1 MKLDISAIDKNFM
14 KGSVYEA
21 ENLQWFSIH
30 DAPLEIRGLCVHEGR
45 EFCRLPKEMLNDV
58 SDGVRT
64 LSWHTA
70 GGRVRFRTDSARI
83 ALRCESLNSGMMSHM
98 PLSGSAGVDI
108 YLNGVFRSA
117 IRPADTHG
125 GIFEGE
131 CKTLLPEC
139 EVELNLPLYN
149 GITQLW
155 IGVEAGSKV
164 KAPKPYAIEK
174 PVVYYG
180 SSITQGGCAS
190 RPGNSYQGHIER
202 WLDCDYINLGFSGN
216 AKGEDLVAAYIAG
229 LEMSAFV
236 YDYDHNA
243 PNPEHLQRT
252 HQRFFEIIR
261 KAQPLL
267 PIVIVTKPDG
277 DAYPE
282 DTAHRREIIRA
293 TYEAAKKAGDR
304 HVYFVNGSELFT
316 QTDRDACTVD
326 GTHPND
332 LGFYRMAQ
340 GICPVLKRALQEA
353 EG

>member
-1 MKLDISAIDKNFM
+1 MKLDISTVDKNFM
-14 KGSVYEA
+14 KGSIYEA
-21 ENLQWFSIH
+21 ENLKWYSIH
-30 DAPLEIRGLCVHEGR
+30 DAPLEIRGLCVHEGT
-45 EFCRLPKEMLNDV
+45 EFCRLPKGMLDDV

-70 GGRVRFRTDSARI
+70 GGRVRFWTDSSRI
-83 ALRCESLNSGMMSHM
+83 ALRCESRNSGMMSHM

-125 GIFEGE
+125 GFFEGE
-131 CKTLLPEC
+131 CKPPKC
-139 EVELNLPLYN
+139 GNEVELNLPLYN
-149 GITQLW
+149 GICQLF
-155 IGVEAGSKV
+155 IGVEEGSTV
-164 KAPKPYAIEK
+164 KAPRPYAIEK

-216 AKGEDLVAAYIAG
+216 AKGEEIMAAHIAG

-243 PNPEHLQRT
+243 PNPEHLERT
-252 HQRFFEIIR
+252 HARFFEIVR

-267 PIVIVTKPDG
+267 PIVIISKPDG
-277 DAYPE
+277 DGTSE
-282 DTAHRREIIRA
+282 DATRRREIIHA
-293 TYEAAKKAGDR
+293 TYAAAKKAGDR
-304 HVYFVNGSELFT
+304 HVYFINGTDLFT

-340 GICPVLKRALQEA
+340 GICPVLKRALSEA

>member
-1 MKLDISAIDKNFM
+1 MKLDISTVDKNFM
-14 KGSVYEA
+14 KGSIYEA
-21 ENLQWFSIH
+21 ENLKWYSIH
-30 DAPLEIRGLCVHEGR
+30 DAPLEIRGLCVHEGT
-45 EFCRLPKEMLNDV
+45 EFCRLPKGMLDDV

-70 GGRVRFRTDSARI
+70 GGRVRFWTDSSRI
-83 ALRCESLNSGMMSHM
+83 ALRCESRNSGMMSHM

-125 GIFEGE
+125 GFFEGE
-131 CKTLLPEC
+131 CKPPKC
-139 EVELNLPLYN
+139 GNEVELNLPLYN
-149 GITQLW
+149 GICQLF
-155 IGVEAGSKV
+155 IGVEEGSTV
-164 KAPKPYAIEK
+164 KAPRPYAIEK

-190 RPGNSYQGHIER
+190 RPGNSYQGHIQR

-216 AKGEDLVAAYIAG
+216 AKGEEIMATYIAG

-243 PNPEHLQRT
+243 PNPEHLERT
-252 HQRFFEIIR
+252 HARFFEIIR

-267 PIVIVTKPDG
+267 PIVIISKPDG
-277 DAYPE
+277 DGTSE
-282 DTAHRREIIRA
+282 DATRRREIIHA
-293 TYEAAKKAGDR
+293 TYAAAKNAGDR
-304 HVYFVNGSELFT
+304 HVYFINGTDLFT

-340 GICPVLKRALQEA
+340 GICPVLKRALTEA